1 MKAALFLSALA
12 STAVGVVAEELK
24 IDVTLPVVCERKT
37 QKGDGVHMHYRG
49 TLKDSGK
56 QFDAI
61 SVLIGTQGYDRGTPL
76 SFKVG
81 AGQVIKGWDEGLL
94 DMCIGEK
101 RVLTIPPEFG
111 YGQRAIGPIPA
122 GSTLVFETELVGID
136 GVPKPEKIE
145 TKVVEGAESAAEAIS
160 EATEA
165 AATASQ
171 KVAGKVAEA
180 IVDAAKAAKTIIAD
194 TDDAPEHEE
203 L

>member
-12 STAVGVVAEELK
+12 SAAVGVVAEELK

-37 QKGDGVHMHYRG
+37 QKGDRVQMHYRG

-56 QFDAI
+56 QFDA
-61 SVLIGTQGYDRGTPL
+61 SYDRGTPL
-76 SFKVG
+76 AFAVG

-101 RVLTIPPEFG
+101 RVLTIPPEYG

-122 GSTLVFETELVGID
+122 GSTLIFETELVGIE
-136 GVPKPEKIE
+136 GVPTPEKIE

-160 EATEA
+160 EATESVA
-165 AATASQ
+165 SATQ

-180 IVDAAKAAKTIIAD
+180 IVDAAKVAKTIVAD
-194 TDDAPEHEE
+194 TEDAPEHEE